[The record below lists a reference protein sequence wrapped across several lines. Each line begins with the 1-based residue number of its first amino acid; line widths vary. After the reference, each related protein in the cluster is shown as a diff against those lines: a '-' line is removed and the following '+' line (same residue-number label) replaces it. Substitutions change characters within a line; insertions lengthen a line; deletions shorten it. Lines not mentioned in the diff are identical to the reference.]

1 MNKKLKI
8 INYLSFLLF
17 IAISCKKQT
26 PKEDVLKRF
35 PNQEIDT
42 IIDFDFNKNGI
53 KDNIGLLI
61 SNNGRKSMFFYMD
74 KKFVSINDNVIP
86 KSTLGYDHSITIENN
101 KNTLIL
107 RDVFSTVNPRA
118 IYELKFRYHQ
128 PENKIRLDSVII
140 KGKEEGAEMPYF
152 KTFLRKKVDRS
163 KALSIE
169 NDNFLTKDTLDFIN
183 F

>member
-1 MNKKLKI
+1 MNYVLVMAI
-8 INYLSFLLF
+8 LI
-17 IAISCKKQT
+17 ISCKKQT
-26 PKEDVLKRF
+26 LREEVLERF

-74 KKFVSINDNVIP
+74 KKFVSINDNIIP

-101 KNTLIL
+101 KNRLVL

-140 KGKEEGAEMPYF
+140 KGKEEGIEIPYF

-169 NDNFLTKDTLDFIN
+169 NAHFLTKDTLDFID